1 MEEPGCCNRPPSR
14 GDESDALYQ
23 TRNYS
28 FGFRVVSGDEDG
40 PAVLSRPEGSGLQV
54 GEPQR
59 VEGFH
64 KARTWKKSGYFFA
77 RGAVSQVYHLPEGRV
92 GVHGVYDYLA
102 FE

>member
-1 MEEPGCCNRPPSR
+1 MGTNPMLSIRPETIRLASASSP
-14 GDESDALYQ
+14 A
-23 TRNYS
+23 TKMA
-28 FGFRVVSGDEDG
+28 
-40 PAVLSRPEGSGLQV
+40 PAVLSRHEGSGLQV

-77 RGAVSQVYHLPEGRV
+77 RGAVPQVYHLPEGRV
-92 GVHGVYDYLA
+92 GVHGVYDCLA